1 MAKLTKEAFVESL
14 KEMSIKEVMELVE
27 AMKEEFGVDPAAAV
41 AVAAAPGEA
50 AEEAKTS
57 VKVVLKADNGKKV
70 QIIKA
75 VKDLLG
81 GSLMD
86 AKKNRWQSSCSC

>member
-50 AEEAKTS
+50 AEAAKLTLKWFLKLITVKKFKLLKLLKIFLVEA
-57 VKVVLKADNGKKV
+57 
-70 QIIKA
+70 
-75 VKDLLG
+75 
-81 GSLMD
+81 
-86 AKKNRWQSSCSC
+86 